1 MVKPDL
7 RAIAVDMRALGLSA
21 PLRAAYEASKR
32 SGFHAV
38 LFRGEA
44 HRHHPAA
51 LVPLTNVLPIGDRAR
66 QRCLDDAAQ
75 VLNEG
80 LRVFGGRVATGVS
93 APWGTDPLTGRQ
105 WPTDDPWWRIDI
117 RSEARLSDVKY
128 TWEAGRHR
136 DLVVLARAARLDPV
150 GPWQDGL
157 TGLLRAWCAE
167 SPPEQGVNWYSS
179 LELALRAIAWNQIL
193 ALVGDRLPRDVV
205 TAMER
210 LLLSSAR
217 HLMVELPYTVSSMR
231 NNHLLG
237 DALGL
242 ILLARM
248 FPTARRARW
257 WARTGEKMFAAQQRR
272 HFGPDGRMIEDS
284 VSYHRFVLEMLVVRV
299 LLGGAPSSVRDALR
313 AASLHLARLG
323 VFDGDV
329 PQYGDWDEGRVL
341 ASSGDAL
348 DVAGSAALG
357 LALCGER
364 LPARWYA
371 DFDELAWYA
380 PTPDREATAE
390 QFTPPTHTR
399 PGATTS
405 GGIALVDR
413 GPWRVW
419 FKVDGGPS
427 HGHADLT
434 SVWVK
439 HGGRWLIAD
448 PGTGTY
454 NGPLEVRNG
463 LRTSAAHPVRRP
475 DGRDQLV
482 PHRAFR
488 WLNTGRGHLG
498 APLVLPDRTIVFGW
512 HDAYA
517 RGEHPVRVGRAVVVA
532 DGYVAIVEFA
542 DPPAAAASWS
552 LTVPLHPEVAARGDT
567 LIAGGTKV
575 GLFGLD
581 GYQAVRGRSV
591 PFAGWHSGTYG
602 RWEPATWITAE
613 SRADTAVWG
622 LGAPPG
628 PPPDPNA
635 LDGLGFQVTWSDA
648 GACLT
653 VTDLGS
659 GEVHHVRAPR

>member
-1 MVKPDL
+1 MVKTDL

-38 LFRGEA
+38 LFGSRTQR
-44 HRHHPAA
+44 HRPAT
-51 LVPLTNVLPIGDRAR
+51 LVPLTGMMPVSDEAG
-66 QRCLDDAAQ
+66 QRCLDDAGS
-75 VLNEG
+75 VLRDG

-93 APWGTDPLTGRQ
+93 APWCTDPLTGRQ
-105 WPTDDPWWRIDI
+105 WPAGEPWWRIDI
-117 RSEARLSDVKY
+117 RSEVRLSDVKH
-128 TWEAGRHR
+128 TWEAARHR
-136 DLVVLARAARLDPV
+136 DLVVLARAARLDPA

-157 TGLLRAWCAE
+157 TGLLRSWCAE

-179 LELALRAIAWNQIL
+179 LELALRAIGWNQVM
-193 ALVGDRLPRDVV
+193 ALVGERLPRDVV

-210 LLLSSAR
+210 LLLASAR
-217 HLMVELPYTVSSMR
+217 HLMVELPYTLSSMR
-231 NNHLLG
+231 NNHMLG

-242 ILLARM
+242 ILLSRM

-257 WARTGEKMFAAQQRR
+257 WARTGERMFAAQQRR
-272 HFGPDGRMIEDS
+272 HIAPDGRMIEDS
-284 VSYHRFVLEMLVVRV
+284 LSYHRFVLEMLIVRV
-299 LLGGAPSSVRDALR
+299 LLGAAPSDVHRDLH

-323 VFDGDV
+323 VFDGDI

-341 ASSGDAL
+341 ASSGDPL
-348 DVAGSAALG
+348 DVAGSTALG

-364 LPARWYA
+364 LPAGWYA

-380 PTPDREATAE
+380 PTPTREPTPDRTAAIGHARSG
-390 QFTPPTHTR
+390 PSV
-399 PGATTS
+399 S

-413 GPWRVW
+413 GPWQVW

-434 SVWVK
+434 SVWIK

-475 DGRDQLV
+475 DGQDQLV

-488 WLNTGRGHLG
+488 WLNTARGHLG
-498 APLVLPDRTIVFGW
+498 PPLVLPDRTIVFGW

-517 RGEHPVRVGRAVVVA
+517 RGEHPLRVGRAVVVT
-532 DGYVAIVEFA
+532 DQYVAIVEFA
-542 DPPAAAASWS
+542 DPPEVARSWS
-552 LTVPLHPEVAARGDT
+552 LTIPLHPDVTVESDT
-567 LIAGGTKV
+567 LISGESKLGV
-575 GLFGLD
+575 FGLD
-581 GYQAVRGRSV
+581 GYQPVRGRSA
-591 PFAGWHSGTYG
+591 PFAGWHSRTYG

-613 SRADTAVWG
+613 SRVDTVVWG
-622 LGAPPG
+622 LGTVPG
-628 PPPDPNA
+628 SRPEPNA
-635 LDGLGFQVTWSDA
+635 LDGLHFEVTWSAA
-648 GACLT
+648 GATLT
-653 VTDLGS
+653 VTDIES